1 MNDIDIHT
9 VLLGLTDDELIN
21 LINQC
26 VDLICD
32 RLL

>member
-1 MNDIDIHT
+1 MSIEQMKT
-9 VLLGLTDDELIN
+9 LLLGLTDDELIN

>member
-9 VLLGLTDDELIN
+9 MLLGLTNDELIN